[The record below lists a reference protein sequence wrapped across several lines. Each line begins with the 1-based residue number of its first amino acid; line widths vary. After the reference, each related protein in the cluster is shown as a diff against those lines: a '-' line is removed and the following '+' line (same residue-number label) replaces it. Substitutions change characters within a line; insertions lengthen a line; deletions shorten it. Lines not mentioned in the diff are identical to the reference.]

1 MAKGW
6 SFGGLVAALKSAAF
20 LNAGT
25 ARGEVITVGQKNAQ
39 MPTTAFVTNFDF
51 NTYTFTNGEVLYIEI
66 SSALNV
72 PPELQKWDLGKSSGA
87 YVIITVLGISDNSNA
102 SILVTHGEA
111 ARPPIMYYS
120 RGTSGSRAYTAH
132 AVMTCKNAGNFN
144 IDLLKSASDVGVYYQ
159 ESNTVAGSAGGY
171 PAAHAGTLEVLPTA
185 YNVQQRYT
193 SIYGN
198 VWVRSRTLD
207 ASQNW
212 ADWRELARVMQRDR
226 TTEVGAIELYNTI
239 PYIDFHYANSGLDY
253 TARILADGP
262 DQLTL
267 RGTGTGFKLKL
278 DGQYRGTTW
287 GRGWGQEIDGH
298 VPYGVYNCEV
308 TPDAWVP
315 ILTLQTVTAGQGYG
329 THISFGAITK
339 DNDFSSPVISRR
351 GDNGAVHNW
360 IFQNDGNI
368 DYSGN
373 GGPFRFAREKWII
386 DTFVMDIRLASYQE
400 TAAWRGYGYRDES
413 GWVITA
419 IINQT
424 ADELIDIVGRR
435 KLQKYVGGTWYD
447 SYSV

>member
-39 MPTTAFVTNFDF
+39 MPTTAFVTNFNF
-51 NTYTFTNGEVLYIEI
+51 NTYTFTNGEVLYIEM

-72 PPELQKWDLGKSSGA
+72 PTELQKWDLGKSSGA

-144 IDLLKSASDVGVYYQ
+144 IDLLKSASAVGVYYQ
-159 ESNTVAGSAGGY
+159 ESNAVAGSAGGY
-171 PAAHAGTLEVLPTA
+171 PAAHAGTLEVLPAA
-185 YNVQQRYT
+185 YGVQQRYT

-226 TTEVGAIELYNTI
+226 ITEVGGIEMYNNL
-239 PYIDFHYANSGLDY
+239 PYIDFHYANSGLGY
-253 TARILADGP
+253 TARIIAEGP

-287 GRGWGQEIDGH
+287 GRGWGQETDGH
-298 VPYGVYNCEV
+298 VPYGVYDCKV
-308 TPDAWVP
+308 APGAWVP
-315 ILTLQTVTAGQGYG
+315 ILTLQTETNGQGHG
-329 THISFGAITK
+329 THISFGALSK
-339 DNDFSSPVISRR
+339 DMDFSSPVISRR

-368 DYSGN
+368 DYTGN
-373 GGPFRFAREKWII
+373 GGPFRFAREKWVI
-386 DTFVMDIRLASYQE
+386 DTFMMDIRLASYQE
-400 TAAWRGYGYRDES
+400 TTAWNGYGYRDES

-419 IINQT
+419 VINQT
-424 ADELIDIVGRR
+424 ADSLIDLVGRR
-435 KLQKYVGGTWYD
+435 KLQKCMNGTWYD

>member
-39 MPTTAFVTNFDF
+39 IPTTAFVRNFNF
-51 NTYTFTNGEVLYIEI
+51 NTYTFVNGEVLYVEI
-66 SSALNV
+66 SSAVNV
-72 PPELQKWDLGKSSGA
+72 PPELQKWDLGKFSGA

-102 SILVTHGEA
+102 SILVTHGNA
-111 ARPPIMYYS
+111 SRPPIMYYS
-120 RGTSGSRAYTAH
+120 QGTSGSRLYTAH
-132 AVMTCKNAGNFN
+132 AVMTCKNAGNMN
-144 IDLLKSASDVGVYYQ
+144 IDLLTNVSDVGIYYQ
-159 ESNTVAGSAGGY
+159 ESDAVAGSAGGY
-171 PAAHAGTLEVLPTA
+171 PAAMAGTLEVLPTA

-212 ADWRELARVMQRDR
+212 ANWRELARVMQRDR
-226 TTEVGAIELYNTI
+226 ITEVGGIEMYNNL

-253 TARILADGP
+253 TARIIAEGP

-267 RGTGTGFKLKL
+267 RGTGSGFKLNL
-278 DGQYRGTTW
+278 DGQYRGITW
-287 GRGWGQEIDGH
+287 GRGWGQETDGN
-298 VPYGVYNCEV
+298 VPYGVYDCKV
-308 TPDAWVP
+308 APGTWVP
-315 ILTLQTVTAGQGYG
+315 ILTLQTVTNGQGYG
-329 THISFGAITK
+329 THISFGALTK

-368 DYSGN
+368 DYTGN
-373 GGPFRFAREKWII
+373 GGPFRFAREKWVI
-386 DTFVMDIRLASYQE
+386 DSFVMDIRLASYQE

-435 KLQKYVGGTWYD
+435 KLQKYVGGMWYD

>member
-39 MPTTAFVTNFDF
+39 IPTTAFVTGFNF
-51 NTYTFTNGEVLYIEI
+51 NTYTFVNGEVLYVEI
-66 SSALNV
+66 GSAVNV
-72 PPELQKWDLGKSSGA
+72 PPELQKWDLSSVSGA
-87 YVIITVLGISDNSNA
+87 YVIITVLGVSDNSNA
-102 SILVTHGEA
+102 SILVTHGQA

-120 RGTSGSRAYTAH
+120 QGASGSRSYTAH
-132 AVMTCKNAGNFN
+132 AVITCKSAGTMNINA
-144 IDLLKSASDVGVYYQ
+144 LTSSSDVGIYYQ
-159 ESNTVAGSAGGY
+159 ESDAVAGSAGGY
-171 PAAHAGTLEVLPTA
+171 PAAQAGTLEVLPTA

-207 ASQNW
+207 ATQNW
-212 ADWRELARVMQRDR
+212 TNWRELARVMQRDR
-226 TTEVGAIELYNTI
+226 ITEVGGIEMYNNL

-253 TARILADGP
+253 TARIIAEGP

-267 RGTGTGFKLKL
+267 RGTGPGFKLNL
-278 DGQYRGTTW
+278 DGQYRGTAY
-287 GRGWGQEIDGH
+287 GRGWGQETDGN
-298 VPYGVYNCEV
+298 VPYGVYDCKV
-308 TPDAWVP
+308 APGAWVP
-315 ILTLQTVTAGQGYG
+315 ILTLQTVTNGQGYG
-329 THISFGAITK
+329 THISFGALTK

-368 DYSGN
+368 DYTGN
-373 GGPFRFAREKWII
+373 GGPFRFAREKWVI
-386 DTFVMDIRLASYQE
+386 DSFVMDIRLASYQE
-400 TAAWRGYGYRDES
+400 TQAWHGYGYSDAS

-419 IINQT
+419 VYNQT
-424 ADELIDIVGRR
+424 ADEFIDIVGRR
-435 KLQKYVGGTWYD
+435 KLQKYMNGTWYD

>member
-39 MPTTAFVTNFDF
+39 MPTTAFVTNFNF
-51 NTYTFTNGEVLYIEI
+51 NTYTFTNGEVLYIEM

-72 PPELQKWDLGKSSGA
+72 PTELQKWDLGKSSGA

-144 IDLLKSASDVGVYYQ
+144 IDLLKSASAVGVYYQ
-159 ESNTVAGSAGGY
+159 ESNAVAGSAGGY
-171 PAAHAGTLEVLPTA
+171 PAAHAGTLEVLPAA
-185 YNVQQRYT
+185 YGVQQRYT

-226 TTEVGAIELYNTI
+226 ITEVGGIEMYNNL

-253 TARILADGP
+253 TARIIAEGP

-287 GRGWGQEIDGH
+287 GRGWGQETDGH
-298 VPYGVYNCEV
+298 VPYGVYDCKV
-308 TPDAWVP
+308 APGAWVP
-315 ILTLQTVTAGQGYG
+315 ILTLQTETNGQGHG
-329 THISFGAITK
+329 THISFGALSK
-339 DNDFSSPVISRR
+339 DMDFSSPVISRR

-368 DYSGN
+368 DYTGN
-373 GGPFRFAREKWII
+373 GGPFRFAREKWVI
-386 DTFVMDIRLASYQE
+386 DTFMMDIRLASYQE
-400 TAAWRGYGYRDES
+400 TTAWNGYGYRDES

-419 IINQT
+419 VINQT
-424 ADELIDIVGRR
+424 ADSLIDLVGRR
-435 KLQKYVGGTWYD
+435 KLQKCMNGTWYD